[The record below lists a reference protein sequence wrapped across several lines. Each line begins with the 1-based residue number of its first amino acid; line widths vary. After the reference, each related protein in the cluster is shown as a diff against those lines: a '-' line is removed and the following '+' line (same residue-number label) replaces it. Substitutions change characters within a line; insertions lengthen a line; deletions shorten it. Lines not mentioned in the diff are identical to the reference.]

1 MEEKVK
7 KTEPVFSKERLTQS
21 AKYADNQD
29 ILDALL
35 SEEKNY
41 TYKQV
46 DELIHQFK
54 KGSVK

>member
-21 AKYADNQD
+21 AKYADSRD
-29 ILDALL
+29 LLTVLL
-35 SEEKNY
+35 SEKENY

-46 DELIHQFK
+46 DELIQQFK

>member
-21 AKYADNQD
+21 VKYADNQD

-46 DELIHQFK
+46 DELIQQFK

>member
-21 AKYADNQD
+21 VKYADNQD

-35 SEEKNY
+35 SEGKNY

-46 DELIHQFK
+46 DELIQQFK